1 MALNFLFFSL
11 GCLILTATLAGF
23 IWTVRFAM
31 DTVYDYSQFRK
42 TQSRLIQDN
51 VKIASAD

>member
-11 GCLILTATLAGF
+11 GCLILVATLAGLV
-23 IWTVRFAM
+23 WTIRFAM
-31 DTVYDYSQFRK
+31 DTAYDYSQFRK
-42 TQSRLIQDN
+42 SQRRVVQDN